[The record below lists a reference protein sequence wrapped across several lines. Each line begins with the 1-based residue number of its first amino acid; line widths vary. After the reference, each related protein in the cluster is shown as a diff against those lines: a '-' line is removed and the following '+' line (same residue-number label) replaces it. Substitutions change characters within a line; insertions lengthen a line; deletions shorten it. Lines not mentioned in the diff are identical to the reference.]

1 MKDKEMQA
9 IGIDAIEVKRI
20 EKVLNKFGNRFL
32 HRVYTDKEIFLCRG
46 RVQEIAARFAAKEA
60 AMKTLGTGIIGISWK
75 EIEVLSNNRGKPTIE
90 FFGKA
95 KKRAEQL
102 SLRGVDVS
110 ITHLQQIAIAIVVG
124 ISQEIINEKK
134 K

>member
-32 HRVYTDKEIFLCRG
+32 HRVYTDIEIFLCRG

-124 ISQEIINEKK
+124 ISQEIINEKRK
-134 K
+134 